1 MKKESKIGINSKL
14 IENSSSRYSILA
26 QSSWWTLNK
35 ALTIF
40 LGFDASLLLSDL
52 SSKQDYFR
60 INNKLDEDGFFFN
73 LKKDIKFDTTL
84 SEQRQ
89 DKAMDILTK
98 HKLVDVIR
106 KKSIPPKLFYRV
118 NYKRINEILFE
129 LHAT

>member
-1 MKKESKIGINSKL
+1 MKKENKIGINSKL
-14 IENSSSRYSILA
+14 IESNSSRSSILA

-60 INNKLDEDGFFFN
+60 VNGQLDENEFFFN
-73 LKKDIKFDTTL
+73 LKRNIKFDTSL

-89 DKAMDILTK
+89 DKAVEILQK
-98 HKLVDVIR
+98 YGLLDVVR
-106 KKSIPPKLFYRV
+106 KKSIPPKLLYKV
-118 NYKRINEILFE
+118 NYKKINELLLE
-129 LHAT
+129 LHAE